1 LPHSNK
7 SVHNNTLVNKERGR
21 MESEESSGKGSGDGA
36 PESAIDQ
43 VGCSAGDL
51 PYLESWIP
59 SVIETAE
66 VGGPMDADG
75 DEEGNLQEMLQWL
88 AQDEAGDGET
98 GHSQSAVSEPRL
110 GSLEPETSTAN
121 EAAAAAAAAA
131 AVESSVALLP
141 GCLEMESAVVLLPG
155 CLEMESAVVSLPGR
169 EKAVGTCH
177 KCGAGLTGIKPS
189 ARCTGCGA
197 GFHTTDC
204 GSRLAKLGLDLSL
217 LTQCPR
223 CTCVCQCSGGDIPCH
238 AHAMKKRRR
247 DKHPAATSAAVPTTA
262 SCDAPGEELQ
272 QLRAENVSLRA
283 ALRDALK
290 VTHNLTPKSLHL
302 NP

>member
-1 LPHSNK
+1 
-7 SVHNNTLVNKERGR
+7 
-21 MESEESSGKGSGDGA
+21 
-36 PESAIDQ
+36 
-43 VGCSAGDL
+43 
-51 PYLESWIP
+51 
-59 SVIETAE
+59 
-66 VGGPMDADG
+66 
-75 DEEGNLQEMLQWL
+75 
-88 AQDEAGDGET
+88 
-98 GHSQSAVSEPRL
+98 
-110 GSLEPETSTAN
+110 
-121 EAAAAAAAAA
+121 
-131 AVESSVALLP
+131 LLP

-247 DKHPAATSAAVPTTA
+247 DKHPAGTSAAVPTTA